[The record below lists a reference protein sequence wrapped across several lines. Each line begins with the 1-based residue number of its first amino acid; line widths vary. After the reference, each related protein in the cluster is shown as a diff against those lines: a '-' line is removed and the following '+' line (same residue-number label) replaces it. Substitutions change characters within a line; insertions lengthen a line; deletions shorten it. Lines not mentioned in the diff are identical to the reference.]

1 MNFSTQLNLLTPNN
15 SAKKVNEPVKNKN
28 YRQYQNAPEKDSLKI
43 SSQENCPRKIRDKEQ
58 SDVNEFLECHIEK
71 VSSDGSKAR
80 GGNCDTRLEKQKE
93 KTGLVKK
100 WGKIAATVGGGIALL
115 TGTLIAKKK
124 LDIKNAKRLQE
135 EARKKSVEIAQ
146 KARAEQLKKEE
157 EARIAAQKAFEE
169 KAQRRLEEKAKLK
182 AEQEAKLKAQKEA
195 EAQKAAQ
202 LAEHNAYLEKLEN
215 IIATFFKKFS
225 NGGTMHIDG
234 DFCKF
239 YTRYTAEEF
248 LQNVIE
254 TVKNAEKQGIDESDI
269 KKIFS
274 VIKESIKSTKFE
286 YQNEFDQT
294 AYDFNLS
301 KVAQKRKDIINDI
314 ETLEQ
319 SVERKDGET
328 FGDYLARLADIRKS
342 KMTKATPVE
351 RVRAKLKY
359 DDTIQEPEGLT
370 DEEMKRLIQW
380 KPEVFKDL
388 SKEEAL
394 NKLKQYAD
402 GWTMAHTSD
411 ESNTSAYQLIED
423 ILLKKAFNRYDS
435 STYRFKSNDYE
446 VEPLYRWM
454 SIYKGYYKLKPDG
467 SVDYNS
473 TIKSVDA
480 FVDEYFKV
488 GGEYIAPRM
497 QSCSKNKGC
506 AETYFHDN
514 NQYMTVKLV
523 IHPKGKVSKAAD
535 LGWGRYGENEAVY
548 PAGTRFKVID
558 RHLEEC
564 VNPYYKE
571 DSPYSYDRVFFRWI
585 IDLQEM

>member
-43 SSQENCPRKIRDKEQ
+43 SSQENKP
-58 SDVNEFLECHIEK
+58 
-71 VSSDGSKAR
+71 
-80 GGNCDTRLEKQKE
+80 KE
-93 KTGLVKK
+93 KTGLAKK
-100 WGKIAATVGGGIALL
+100 WGKIVATVGGGIALL
-115 TGTLIAKKK
+115 TGTLIVKKK

-146 KARAEQLKKEE
+146 KARAEQLKREE
-157 EARIAAQKAFEE
+157 EARTAAQKAFEE
-169 KAQRRLEEKAKLK
+169 KAQRQLEEKAKLK

-202 LAEHNAYLEKLEN
+202 LAAEKAYQKKVKN
-215 IIATFFKKFS
+215 ISDSFFQKFGA
-225 NGGTMHIDG
+225 GGTINVDS
-234 DFCKF
+234 DFAKL
-239 YTRYTAEEF
+239 YQKYTADEF
-248 LQNVIE
+248 LQGIIDTRKE
-254 TVKNAEKQGIDESDI
+254 AEKQGLKESDI
-269 KKIFS
+269 KALFVK
-274 VIKESIKSTKFE
+274 IKESTISTRFE
-286 YQNEFDQT
+286 YKDEFDKT

-301 KVAQKRKDIINDI
+301 KAAQKRKDIINDI

-319 SVERKDGET
+319 SVERKNGET

-342 KMTKATPVE
+342 KMQKTAHIE
-351 RVRAKLKY
+351 RVKAKLQY
-359 DDTIQEPEGLT
+359 DDITQEPAGLT

-394 NKLKQYAD
+394 NKLKQYTD
-402 GWTMAHTSD
+402 GWTQAHTAD
-411 ESNTSAYQLIED
+411 ESNTSAYQQIED
-423 ILLKKAFNRYDS
+423 ILLKKAFKRYDS
-435 STYRFKSNDYE
+435 STYRFRSNDYE

-488 GGEYIAPRM
+488 GGEYTAPRM

-514 NQYMTVKLV
+514 NQDMTVKLV

-571 DSPYSYDRVFFRWI
+571 DSPYSDERVFFRWI